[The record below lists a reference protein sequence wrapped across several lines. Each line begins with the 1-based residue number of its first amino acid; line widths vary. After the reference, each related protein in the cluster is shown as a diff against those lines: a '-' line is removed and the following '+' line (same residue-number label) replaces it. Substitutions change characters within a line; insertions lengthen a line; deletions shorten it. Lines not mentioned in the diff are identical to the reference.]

1 MRNTQDK
8 VKAPLEAEQDF
19 AKFLKRVRKEENV
32 YLEQLAEGL
41 MTASQ
46 LARIEKGQRPIPKNM
61 RDRLLG
67 RLGIASDL
75 YENLLNIEDYEAW
88 ECQRDILSAVE
99 RRETSRAWKLIL
111 AYENQTPDNDKVTQ
125 QFCLMMEAEVLKQQK
140 VDQCDIASC
149 YEKAAKCSIPDIG
162 NLCLKKKLLSIQE
175 INMILEY
182 EFYHKDQSFSN
193 QCKHL
198 MTIVEKTVYDDLSKV
213 KIYPKIVYYYL
224 REEFIQ
230 HKEQTMEHL
239 KENLRIC
246 NRAVEMLRDTGRA
259 FYLLELL
266 EIKIKLLDCIKE
278 MQEDETLRLEYQEC
292 EALVHLFH
300 KLYKQCDV
308 SVYMQD
314 CTYLYQQRWVFYI
327 GDVLRIRRKMFGLT
341 QKELCE
347 GVCSVRTLRR
357 AEKKEANMQHEHLEV
372 LLRKIGLSKEFQ
384 RTCLITND
392 REVLRLRNEI
402 LTCRNN
408 REYDKCREL
417 LGQIQKKI
425 LLGIP
430 ENQQYVMELKASLDW
445 MENKI
450 TREEFVVK
458 EEEALRCTFKRKKLF
473 YVDEIY
479 LTEIEVLCI
488 RKIIQGLE
496 CPEKEEY
503 IRFLLRVCKINEKK
517 CALTDQISMCE
528 HVMPYIASELGNIE
542 EYHTAIEIDR
552 IVLREALMCRRIWVI
567 GNVLYDILWNE
578 SEQEIKFGR
587 TADKT
592 KMAEGFK
599 QSMLLSHFCKQ
610 VFNEKFYYEKI
621 EALEK

>member
-198 MTIVEKTVYDDLSKV
+198 MTFVEKTVYDDLSKV

-278 MQEDETLRLEYQEC
+278 MQEDETLRLAYQEC

-384 RTCLITND
+384 RTRLVSND
-392 REVLRLRNEI
+392 KEVLKLRKDMLI
-402 LTCRNN
+402 SRNN
-408 REYDKCREL
+408 REFNRCREL
-417 LGQIQKKI
+417 SNRIRERI
-425 LLGIP
+425 LLEIP
-430 ENQQYVMELKASLDW
+430 ENRQYMIELEASLDW

-450 TREEFVVK
+450 TKEEFVAR
-458 EEEALRCTFKRKKLF
+458 EEEALQCTLNAKKLF
-473 YVDEIY
+473 EVDELY
-479 LTEIEVLCI
+479 LTEMEIQCI
-488 RKIIQGLE
+488 YKKIQGLVGSE
-496 CPEKEEY
+496 KRKYINFLIHFFELCEKEY
-503 IRFLLRVCKINEKK
+503 D
-517 CALTDQISMCE
+517 LTACVSMYE
-528 HVMPYIASELGNIE
+528 FVMMYIASELENMG
-542 EYHTAIEIDR
+542 EYQVAINLDR
-552 IVLREALMCRRIWVI
+552 KILEKSLNCRRVWITD
-567 GNVLYDILWNE
+567 NVLYNILWNE
-578 SEQEIKFGR
+578 KEQQTKAGR
-587 TADKT
+587 VMDKE
-592 KMAEGFK
+592 KMTEGLT
-599 QSMLLSHFCKQ
+599 QCILLSHFCRQ
-610 VFNEKFYYEKI
+610 TFREEFYYNKSS
-621 EALEK
+621 